1 MAEDSKGQG
10 LAWLLAGLGIGA
22 LVGILYAVPRQ
33 NSIGLCFHSLPA
45 STSRAIQAALNRQ
58 DIETSIQFLGQ
69 MEFWRG
75 TAFRNLTA
83 NHYRGHL
90 GNRHIRAEDMLSA
103 CRRPLSARIY

>member
-45 STSRAIQAALNRQ
+45 STSRAIQAALNR
-58 DIETSIQFLGQ
+58 
-69 MEFWRG
+69 
-75 TAFRNLTA
+75 
-83 NHYRGHL
+83 
-90 GNRHIRAEDMLSA
+90 
-103 CRRPLSARIY
+103 